1 MGVALRARNLSKI
14 FGCVHRTVHWG
25 RESPCGR
32 EINQKLSSKIKYLV
46 HRTVHLWRESLCE
59 REIFQNLFKIKQNR
73 HATRGKIVQTEGNQA
88 CLNC

>member
-1 MGVALRARNLSKI
+1 MQKRGMGVALRARNLSKI

-25 RESPCGR
+25 RES
-32 EINQKLSSKIKYLV
+32 LY
-46 HRTVHLWRESLCE
+46 E